1 MKKSILVVDDSLSIR
16 EVVGEMLEKNNF
28 NVYKAIDGKDALS
41 FLDGREIHIIL
52 TDLHMPVMNGLEL
65 IKEVR
70 KTKKYKHIPILF
82 LTTETKKERKLE
94 AKNAG
99 ATGWLIKPFDGDK
112 LIKTIKRVLR

>member
-16 EVVGEMLEKNNF
+16 EVVGEMLEKNQY
-28 NVYKAIDGKDALS
+28 NVYKANDGRHAMDM
-41 FLDGREIHIIL
+41 LDGREIHLIL

-70 KTKKYKHIPILF
+70 KTKGYKHIPILF
-82 LTTETKKERKLE
+82 LTTETKKEKKQE

-99 ATGWLIKPFDGDK
+99 ATGWLVKPFDGER
-112 LIKTIKRVLR
+112 LIKTLNRVLR